1 MKSTVGRKSMSKGDD
16 CRETVGEVEIE
27 KKGEKR
33 REVVCEFNREYNT
46 REKVAGKLERVKAR
60 AKA

>member
-1 MKSTVGRKSMSKGDD
+1 MSKGDD